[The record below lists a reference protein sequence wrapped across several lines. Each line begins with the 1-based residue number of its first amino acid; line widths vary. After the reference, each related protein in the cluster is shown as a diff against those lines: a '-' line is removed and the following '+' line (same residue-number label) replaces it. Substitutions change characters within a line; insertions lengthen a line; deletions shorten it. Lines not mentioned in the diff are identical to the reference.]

1 VTVNPQ
7 PAIVDDEPMGVNRES
22 IARQNQATRDALLA
36 AVLSLLDRGSDEEL
50 SYQAIATEARV
61 SERTV
66 FRYFPSHAALREALV
81 PVIRERLANVEP
93 PDTAGGIVPYVE
105 RLYRICEANAG
116 LVRAL
121 VNTGLG
127 RAILQGE
134 RARRL
139 DKLLHTLARAAPDR
153 EPGELRRAA
162 ALIRHQASG
171 AAWDFYRNQAKL
183 SLDDAIGAATLA
195 VGAALESVGAVP
207 SRRAARRG
215 SSSRSGGPKT
225 VA

>member
-1 VTVNPQ
+1 MTVQLSRVTVNRQ
-7 PAIVDDEPMGVNRES
+7 SANLDAEPMGVNRES
-22 IARQNQATRDALLA
+22 IARQNRATRDALLS
-36 AVLSLLDRGSDEEL
+36 AVLSVLDRGNDEEL
-50 SYQAIATEARV
+50 SYQAIAAEARV

-66 FRYFPSHAALREALV
+66 FRYFPSHEALREALV
-81 PVIRERLANVEP
+81 PVIRDRLANIEP
-93 PDTAGGIVPYVE
+93 PDTAADVVTYVE

-127 RAILQGE
+127 RAILHDE

-139 DKLLHTLARAAPDR
+139 KTLVQTLARAAPDR
-153 EPGELRRAA
+153 ERSELRRAA

-171 AAWDFYRNQAKL
+171 AAWEFYRNQAKL

-195 VGAALESVGAVP
+195 VAAALDSVGVAP
-207 SRRAARRG
+207 SRLVKREP
-215 SSSRSGGPKT
+215 SK
-225 VA
+225 